1 MRSGTTLREKM
12 AAAAMVPIFGQNVSD
27 KYDLV
32 PDWTSREVSTG
43 TTIMAVEYDG
53 GVVIGADS
61 RTTTGAYIANRVTDK
76 LTPIHD
82 RIFCCRSGSAAD
94 TQAIAD
100 VVTYQLGFH
109 SIELDEPP
117 LVETAANLFKA
128 SCYRYREELTAGI
141 LVAGWDRRKGGQV
154 YCVPI
159 GGMLVRQPVSVGGSG
174 SSYIYGFMDSN
185 YKPGLSKDQCLE
197 LTAAGTH
204 CCCKACWE
212 LPSTVIHTLYHLS
225 HSLYLSV
232 SQLCLW
238 RWRGDGSSGG
248 VVRLASIS
256 EEGVER
262 RVLLGNQLPKFST
275 H

>member
-1 MRSGTTLREKM
+1 M
-12 AAAAMVPIFGQNVSD
+12 AAASMMPIFSQNVSS
-27 KYDLV
+27 KSDLV
-32 PDWTSREVSTG
+32 PDWTRQEVSTG

-53 GVVIGADS
+53 GVVVGADS

-76 LTPIHD
+76 LTRIHD
-82 RIFCCRSGSAAD
+82 RIYCCRSGSAAD
-94 TQAIAD
+94 TQAIAE
-100 VVTYQLGFH
+100 VVSYQLGFH

-117 LVETAANLFKA
+117 LVETAAHLFRA
-128 SCYRYREELTAGI
+128 SCYRYREELMAGI

-185 YKPGLSKDQCLE
+185 YKPGLSKDQCLD
-197 LTAAGTH
+197 LTA
-204 CCCKACWE
+204 KALALAME
-212 LPSTVIHTLYHLS
+212 
-225 HSLYLSV
+225 
-232 SQLCLW
+232 
-238 RWRGDGSSGG
+238 RDGSSGG
-248 VVRLASIS
+248 VVRLATIS

-262 RVLLGNQLPKFST
+262 RVLLGDQLPKFST

>member
-1 MRSGTTLREKM
+1 M
-12 AAAAMVPIFGQNVSD
+12 AAAASMMPIYGQQISSKN
-27 KYDLV
+27 DLV
-32 PDWTSREVSTG
+32 PDWTTQEVSTG

-76 LTPIHD
+76 LTRIHD

-94 TQAIAD
+94 TQAIAE
-100 VVTYQLGFH
+100 VVAYQLGFH

-117 LVETAANLFKA
+117 LVETAANLFRA
-128 SCYRYREELTAGI
+128 SCYRYREELMAGI

-159 GGMLVRQPVSVGGSG
+159 GGMLVRQPVAVGGSG

-197 LTAAGTH
+197 LTASAL
-204 CCCKACWE
+204 ALAME
-212 LPSTVIHTLYHLS
+212 
-225 HSLYLSV
+225 
-232 SQLCLW
+232 
-238 RWRGDGSSGG
+238 RDGSSGG
-248 VVRLASIS
+248 VIRLATIS
-256 EEGVER
+256 EDGVER
-262 RVLLGNQLPKFST
+262 RVILGDQLPKFST

>member
-1 MRSGTTLREKM
+1 MPDFVQR
-12 AAAAMVPIFGQNVSD
+12 VSA
-27 KYDLV
+27 KNELV
-32 PDWTSREVSTG
+32 PEWASQEVSTG

-76 LTPIHD
+76 LTQIHE
-82 RIFCCRSGSAAD
+82 RIYCCRSGSAAD

-141 LVAGWDRRKGGQV
+141 LVAGWDKRKGGQV

-174 SSYIYGFMDSN
+174 STYIYGFMDSN
-185 YKPGLSKDQCLE
+185 YKPGMTKDKCME
-197 LTAAGTH
+197 LTATA
-204 CCCKACWE
+204 
-212 LPSTVIHTLYHLS
+212 LS
-225 HSLYLSV
+225 LAME
-232 SQLCLW
+232 
-238 RWRGDGSSGG
+238 RDGSSGG

-262 RVLLGNQLPKFST
+262 RVILGNELPRFST

>member
-1 MRSGTTLREKM
+1 MM
-12 AAAAMVPIFGQNVSD
+12 PHFGQQMSSQIE
-27 KYDLV
+27 LV
-32 PDWTSREVSTG
+32 PDWTSQEVSTG

-117 LVETAANLFKA
+117 LVETAANLFRA

-141 LVAGWDRRKGGQV
+141 LVAGWDRRLGGQV

-174 SSYIYGFMDSN
+174 SSYIYGFMDAN
-185 YKPGLSKDQCLE
+185 YKPHMNKDQCLE
-197 LTAAGTH
+197 LTATAV
-204 CCCKACWE
+204 ALAME
-212 LPSTVIHTLYHLS
+212 
-225 HSLYLSV
+225 
-232 SQLCLW
+232 
-238 RWRGDGSSGG
+238 RDGSSGG

-256 EEGVER
+256 ESGVER
-262 RVLLGNQLPKFST
+262 RVILGNQLPKSSA